1 MAEAEENVDLQ
12 KIAQKWQKK
21 WAEAKIFKVKE
32 VSGKKKFYCLEM
44 FPYPSG
50 SGLHMGHVRNYAI
63 GDSYARYKRMRG
75 FNVLYPM
82 GYDAFGLPAEN
93 AAIKNKI
100 NPKKWTEDNM
110 ALMKSQ
116 QDLLGLSYDWDRKLA
131 TCDPEYYK
139 WNQWIFLKMLE
150 KGLAY
155 KKRAAA
161 NWCPSCKTVLAN
173 EQVVDGGCWRCHTRV
188 EQKEL
193 EQWFLKITAY
203 ADQLLDDLEK
213 LGNWPER
220 VKVMQKNWIGKSQGV
235 EIIFLVEG
243 MKSAVPTFTTRA
255 DTIFSVTFI
264 VLAPEHTLIGELT
277 KGTKCEKEVAEFVKA
292 ALHESIIDR
301 LNEEKEKK
309 GVFTGRYAINPA
321 SKEKIPIWIANF
333 AVMEYGTG
341 AVMCDAH
348 DKRDFKFAKK
358 YSIPLKVVIR
368 PADKPNFDASQLAE
382 AYTEDGLMINS
393 GQFNG
398 LTNAEALP
406 KIADWLVKNKNAKKV
421 TNYKLRDWLISR
433 QRYWGTP
440 IPVIYCKK
448 CGIVSVPE
456 KDLPVVLPEP
466 EKVKF
471 TGEGNPLDKCSE
483 FVNVKCPK
491 CGAAARRETDTM
503 DTFVDSSWYFLRYTS
518 NKESKA
524 PFDKKAAEY
533 WMPVDQYIG
542 GIEHAVMHL
551 LYARFFTKVLRDL
564 KLVDANEPF
573 SNLLCQGMVLKD
585 GSVMSK
591 SRGNVVDPRAI
602 IEKYGPDT
610 ARMFIL
616 FMAMPEKELE
626 WSDKGVEGS
635 FRLLRKIY
643 SLAAKDKNY
652 NRGKELTSKDRQV
665 LSKTHSTI
673 KKVTELVEEFRL
685 NAAIGA
691 IIELVNLLGKYG
703 DEKANKGVYKEA
715 LENLTLLVAP
725 FAPHLAEELW
735 QMQGN
740 KNFVST
746 HDWPEF
752 EEEKIDKEAEAA
764 EKLVHYVLSDF
775 ETVLKLAGIE
785 SPKEVTIIPAPGW
798 KYELCRILKEE
809 LKKTRDQRVL
819 INTCLSEKDL
829 KPHGQDIAKIV
840 HAVLKDPGKLPEIV
854 IGKEK
859 ELEAYESVKET
870 IKDEYKAAVKI
881 EEAEKSKE
889 QKAKQA
895 MPGKP
900 AIVVK

>member
-1 MAEAEENVDLQ
+1 MSDADIDFN

-21 WAEAKIFKVKE
+21 WAEAKIFKAKE
-32 VSGKKKFYCLEM
+32 DSKKKKAYILAM
-44 FPYPSG
+44 YPYPSG
-50 SGLHMGHVRNYAI
+50 EGIHMGHVRNYAI
-63 GDSYARYKRMRG
+63 TDAYARYKIMRG
-75 FNVLYPM
+75 FNVLHPM
-82 GYDAFGLPAEN
+82 GYDSFGLPAEN
-93 AAIKNKI
+93 AAIKRHI
-100 NPKKWTEDNM
+100 NPKKWTEANI

-116 QDLLGLSYDWDRKLA
+116 QKLLGLSYDWDREIA
-131 TCDPEYYK
+131 SHYPEYYR

-155 KKRAAA
+155 KKKAAA
-161 NWCPSCKTVLAN
+161 NWCPSCRTVLAN
-173 EQVVDGGCWRCHTRV
+173 EQVHEGTCWRCHSQV

-203 ADQLLDDLEK
+203 ADQLLADLDK

-220 VKVMQKNWIGKSQGV
+220 VKIMQKNWIGKSQGV
-235 EIIFLVEG
+235 EITFPVEG
-243 MKSAVPTFTTRA
+243 MKKTVPTFTTRA
-255 DTIFSVTFI
+255 DTIFSVTFV
-264 VLAPEHTLIGELT
+264 VLAPEHPFIGELT
-277 KGTKCEKEVAEFVKA
+277 KGTKYEKEVAEFVKA
-292 ALHESIIDR
+292 ALHESTIDR

-309 GVFTGRYAINPA
+309 GVFTGRYAVNPA
-321 SKEKIPIWIANF
+321 SKEKIPIWVANF

-358 YSIPLKVVIR
+358 YGIRLKVVIR
-368 PADKPNFDASQLAE
+368 PADKPNFDVSQLAE

-398 LTNAEALP
+398 LTNSEALP
-406 KIADWLVKNKNAKKV
+406 KIAEWLVKNKDAKKV

-440 IPVIYCKK
+440 IPIIYCKK
-448 CGIVSVPE
+448 CGTVPVHE
-456 KDLPVVLPEP
+456 KDLPIVLPEP

-471 TGEGNPLDKCSE
+471 TGEGNPLDRCAE
-483 FVNVKCPK
+483 FANAKCPK
-491 CGAAARRETDTM
+491 CGTAAKRETDTM
-503 DTFVDSSWYFLRYTS
+503 DTFVDSSWYFLRYCS
-518 NKESKA
+518 NKENKA

-533 WMPVDQYIG
+533 WLPVDQYIG

-564 KLVDANEPF
+564 KLVDVDEPF

-585 GSVMSK
+585 GYVMSK
-591 SRGNVVDPRAI
+591 SRGNVVDPRVI

-610 ARMFIL
+610 ARLFIL

-643 SLAAKDKNY
+643 SLATKKVSYGSSKELSSKDKHI
-652 NRGKELTSKDRQV
+652 

-673 KKVTELVEEFRL
+673 KKVTELVEEFKL

-691 IIELVNLLGKYG
+691 IIELVNLLSKYS
-703 DEKANKGVYKEA
+703 DDKVNKEVYKEA
-715 LENLTLLVAP
+715 LNNLTLLVSP

-735 QMQGN
+735 GLQKN
-740 KNFVST
+740 KGFAST
-746 HDWPEF
+746 QQWPEY

-764 EKLVHYVLSDF
+764 EKLIHDILSDF

-785 SPKEVTIIPAPGW
+785 SPKEVTLVVAPSW
-798 KYELCRILKEE
+798 KYELFKILKEE
-809 LKKTRDQRVL
+809 IKKTRDMRAL

-829 KPHGQDIAKIV
+829 KTYGQDVAKIV
-840 HAVLKDPGKLPEIV
+840 QMILKDPGKLPEIL

-859 ELEAYESVKET
+859 ELEAYESVKEL
-870 IKDEYKAAVKI
+870 IKEEYKAMVVI
-881 EEAEKSKE
+881 ETAERSKE

-900 AIVVK
+900 AIIVK

>member
-1 MAEAEENVDLQ
+1 MADAEETVDLR
-12 KIAQKWQKK
+12 KIAEKWQKK
-21 WAEAKIFKVKE
+21 WADAGIFKAKE
-32 VSGKKKFYCLEM
+32 AAGKKKFYCMEM

-50 SGLHMGHVRNYAI
+50 SGLHMGHVRNYSI
-63 GDSYARYKRMRG
+63 GDCYARYKRMQG

-110 ALMKSQ
+110 DLMKSQ
-116 QDLLGLSYDWDRKLA
+116 QKLLGLSYDWDRELA
-131 TCDPEYYK
+131 TCYPEYYQ

-155 KKRAAA
+155 KKKASA
-161 NWCPSCKTVLAN
+161 NWCPSCQTVLAN
-173 EQVVDGGCWRCHTRV
+173 EQVVDGTCWRCHSNV
-188 EQKEL
+188 EHKEL

-203 ADQLLDDLEK
+203 ADQLLDDLDK

-220 VKVMQKNWIGKSQGV
+220 VKIMQRNWIGRSAGCNVSWK
-235 EIIFLVEG
+235 VEG
-243 MKSAVPTFTTRA
+243 KNIVLDTFTTTV
-255 DTIFSVTFI
+255 DTIYGVTFTVI
-264 VLAPEHTLIGELT
+264 SPEHPELPKLITESH
-277 KGTKCEKEVAEFVKA
+277 KKEVEAYVA
-292 ALHESIIDR
+292 AARKETEIERVATD
-301 LNEEKEKK
+301 KEKT
-309 GVFTGRYAINPA
+309 GVFTGTYVIHPFTGKKVPLWVADYVLM
-321 SKEKIPIWIANF
+321 S
-333 AVMEYGTG
+333 YGTG
-341 AVMCDAH
+341 VVMGVPAH
-348 DKRDFKFAKK
+348 DQRDMDFARKYKLPIVQSIASKDGKSFVYDEVDKYAVTGKIIDSGDFTGLPIIEGRKSIVGALKRKK
-358 YSIPLKVVIR
+358 LGEPKV
-368 PADKPNFDASQLAE
+368 Q
-382 AYTEDGLMINS
+382 
-393 GQFNG
+393 
-398 LTNAEALP
+398 
-406 KIADWLVKNKNAKKV
+406 
-421 TNYKLRDWLISR
+421 YKLRDWLISR

-448 CGIVSVPE
+448 CGIVGVPE
-456 KDLPVVLPEP
+456 KDLPVKLPEP

-471 TGEGNPLDKCSE
+471 TGEGNPLDNCSE
-483 FVNVKCPK
+483 FVNVNCPK
-491 CGAAARRETDTM
+491 CKSDARRETDTM
-503 DTFVDSSWYFLRYTS
+503 DTFVDSSWYFLRYCS
-518 NKESKA
+518 NKGTDA
-524 PFDKKAAEY
+524 PFDKKAANY

-564 KLVDANEPF
+564 KLVDTDEPF

-585 GSVMSK
+585 GAVMSK
-591 SRGNVVDPRAI
+591 SRGNVIDPRTI

-643 SLAAKDKNY
+643 AIAAKNPSSH
-652 NRGKELTSKDRQV
+652 KELNSKDKQV

-703 DEKANKGVYKEA
+703 DGEVNKEA
-715 LENLTLLVAP
+715 YREALKNLNLLITP

-740 KNFVST
+740 KSFVST
-746 HDWPEF
+746 QNWPEF

-764 EKLVHYVLSDF
+764 EELAHNVLSDF

-785 SPKEVTIIPAPGW
+785 SPKEVTLIVAPSW
-798 KYELCRILKEE
+798 KYDLYRILKEE
-809 LKKTRDQRVL
+809 VKKTRDQRAL
-819 INTCLSEKDL
+819 INTCLAEKEL
-829 KPHGQDIAKIV
+829 KPHGQDVAKIV
-840 HAVLKDPGKLPEIV
+840 QAVLKDPGKLPETLIS
-854 IGKEK
+854 KEK
-859 ELEAYESVKET
+859 ESEAYESVKEL

-881 EEAEKSKE
+881 EEADTSKE

-900 AIVVK
+900 AIIVK